1 MSQIL
6 EKYINVPSENNPND
20 LIAEH
25 LAKLSELELLYR
37 TVPVGLCLVDRDLR
51 FIHINEMLASINGKS
66 KEEHVGH
73 SLHEIIPDIAPRIEP
88 VYQRVMET
96 GEPILNLEVRGG
108 TPANPGEE
116 KYWLASYYPLKNE
129 DGSVLGVSTVVQDI
143 TQHKLMMEVQNER
156 LRFETLLSEISTRFI
171 NLAPH
176 DLDRAFNECLKDLV
190 EFLGF
195 DRSSIAE
202 FSADTTKL
210 SVTHSYAREGV
221 KSFPIISVENLFPWY
236 TERLRRGETIV
247 FSNLP
252 NGLPE
257 EAVAERDYCNKE
269 GFKSHLAIPL
279 KMDKSILGGLGFG
292 SFSSEIKWPDEII
305 QRLKIVGEIFANA
318 LERKR
323 TDLELKKAFSE
334 INQLKDQ
341 LHKENIYLRQE
352 IKLEHNY
359 DEIVGQSHAIK
370 TVLNQVEQVA
380 RTNST
385 VLIIGETGTGK
396 ELLARAIHNQ
406 SRRKGR
412 VMVKVNCAALPS
424 TLIESELFGRE
435 KGAYTGALTKQ
446 IGRFE
451 LANGSTIFLDEISE
465 LSLDLQAKLLRVL
478 QEGQFERLGSPETI
492 KVDVRVIAATNRD
505 IEKAVKEGKFRE
517 DLYYRLH
524 VFPIHV
530 PPLRERREDI
540 PALVWTF
547 VKEYGE
553 KMGKTIESIPQTSM
567 PALQSYTWPGNIRE
581 LRNVI
586 ERSMILSNNSV
597 LRIELPKIKDST
609 IPQKMPLEEVE
620 RKYIIQVLEMTNWR
634 VRGRNGA
641 AEILGLRPT
650 TLESRMMKLGIE
662 KKNKTSDI

>member
-1 MSQIL
+1 MSQTL
-6 EKYINVPSENNPND
+6 ENYSNVLPEKN
-20 LIAEH
+20 A
-25 LAKLSELELLYR
+25 
-37 TVPVGLCLVDRDLR
+37 
-51 FIHINEMLASINGKS
+51 NE
-66 KEEHVGH
+66 
-73 SLHEIIPDIAPRIEP
+73 R
-88 VYQRVMET
+88 
-96 GEPILNLEVRGG
+96 
-108 TPANPGEE
+108 
-116 KYWLASYYPLKNE
+116 
-129 DGSVLGVSTVVQDI
+129 
-143 TQHKLMMEVQNER
+143 KLMLGLQNES
-156 LRFETLLSEISTRFI
+156 LRFETLLSKISTRFI
-171 NLAPH
+171 NLAP
-176 DLDRAFNECLKDLV
+176 DDIDMAFNECLKDLV

-195 DRSSIAE
+195 DRSSILQ
-202 FSADTTKL
+202 FSTDATKL
-210 SVTHSYAREGV
+210 YVTHSYAREGV
-221 KSFPIISVENLFPWY
+221 KPFPNIPVENLFPWY
-236 TERLRRGETIV
+236 TERFRQGDMLV

-252 NGLPE
+252 DGLPE
-257 EAVAERDYCNKE
+257 EAVAEREYCIKE

-279 KMDKSILGGLGFG
+279 KMGKSILGGLGFG

-318 LERKR
+318 LERRR

-352 IKLEHNY
+352 INLEHNY
-359 DEIVGQSHAIK
+359 DEVIGQSHAIK
-370 TVLNQVEQVA
+370 TVLSQAEQVA

-435 KGAYTGALTKQ
+435 KGAYTGALTRQ

-465 LSLDLQAKLLRVL
+465 LSLELQAKLLRVL
-478 QEGQFERLGSPETI
+478 QEGQFERLGSPATI
-492 KVDVRVIAATNRD
+492 KVDARVIAATNRD
-505 IEKAVKEGKFRE
+505 LEKAVKEGKFRE
-517 DLYYRLH
+517 DLYYRLN
-524 VFPIHV
+524 VFPIHI
-530 PPLRERREDI
+530 PPLRERCEDI

-553 KMGKTIESIPQTSM
+553 KMGKPIETIPQTSM
-567 PALQSYTWPGNIRE
+567 QALQTYTWPGNIRE

-586 ERSMILSNNSV
+586 ERAMILSNNSV
-597 LRIELPKIKDST
+597 LRVELPKVKDSR
-609 IPQKMPLEEVE
+609 IPPKMTLEEVE

-662 KKNKTSDI
+662 KKNKISDI